1 MNMESK
7 SDKLSTIRQFTQQV
21 SVETEPTLPERRQE
35 ADQEIKERETERRGR
50 EEYFTLRREWSG
62 RLAWFLGSMILFQIL
77 LTLIIGAGW
86 LDFLEYETF
95 LYLVVG
101 ENFVQIVGMCI
112 LVVQFLF
119 PKSQE

>member
-1 MNMESK
+1 MDANSH
-7 SDKLSTIRQFTQQV
+7 KLTTIRDFAHQVVTQEQLSLREQQV
-21 SVETEPTLPERRQE
+21 ESE
-35 ADQEIKERETERRGR
+35 QEIKERETERRGR
-50 EEYFTLRREWSG
+50 EEYFILRREWSG
-62 RLAWFLGSMILFQIL
+62 RLAWFLGVMILFQII

-86 LDFLEYETF
+86 LNFLDYETF

-119 PKSQE
+119 PKSSD